1 MSPSLAPPTRPTA
14 PARWVLALWVLATLG
29 IYPPAHAGVT
39 AVAEPANAP
48 LERADQDAPTFR
60 QTGSDMGS
68 DADWAQ
74 LLRGLRAAA
83 QAEAPPR
90 PPTAAP
96 AAASHRSAPASQPAG
111 AVTPAPSASTAST
124 AATAAWRLGLLALH
138 GVGMAPDPAQ
148 AQHWFERAQTLGHPL
163 APAGLAWC
171 EISGCVTSP
180 NPTAASRWTALLART
195 APGLAKY
202 LDWYAV
208 RALAPLGKAL
218 DWPLGTTGPQ
228 DPPDAHTTAS
238 TTASP
243 ARADAASANPLL
255 LLQTAA
261 QAGNAQ
267 AMNALGLE
275 YVAAGLPDQA
285 LAQFQAA
292 ARQSAA
298 AAANARLLSSQIEPR
313 NRLKSTATDA
323 AGGSPYYAQAQR
335 YHRGDGVPANYT
347 EAVRLYQAAASQGD
361 TRARKMLE
369 LIFSRPAPDGTLD
382 PGWMQQLASLAMQPQ
397 GLTRTAPLPLSPQG
411 WQQDPSPLY
420 HLIPQPWRQAAH

>member
-1 MSPSLAPPTRPTA
+1 M
-14 PARWVLALWVLATLG
+14 
-29 IYPPAHAGVT
+29 
-39 AVAEPANAP
+39 AEPANVP
-48 LERADQDAPTFR
+48 LERAAQEAPTGR
-60 QTGSDMGS
+60 ETGS

-83 QAEAPPR
+83 QAETPHRLPAD
-90 PPTAAP
+90 AP
-96 AAASHRSAPASQPAG
+96 AAASKSHRSAPAGKPA
-111 AVTPAPSASTAST
+111 VPPAPASS
-124 AATAAWRLGLLALH
+124 AATAAWQLGLLALH

-148 AQHWFERAQTLGHPL
+148 ARHWFERAQALGHPL

-180 NPTAASRWTALLART
+180 NPTAVSRWTVPLART

-202 LDWYAV
+202 LDWYAA
-208 RALAPLGKAL
+208 RALAPLGKTL
-218 DWPLGTTGPQ
+218 DHPLGMPGPQ
-228 DPPDAHTTAS
+228 NQPNA
-238 TTASP
+238 P
-243 ARADAASANPLL
+243 AAAEADPLL
-255 LLQTAA
+255 LLQAAA

-292 ARQSAA
+292 AGRSAA

-361 TRARKMLE
+361 ARARKMLE

-420 HLIPQPWRQAAH
+420 HLIPLPWRQAAP